1 MMKHTSLFKKSLH
14 VTITMLLF
22 LSAITFLLKAETAY
36 AGLWMIRL
44 GPPSVGTG
52 GSNPLGIPPGAADI
66 ELSHISS
73 SNWETSISVVP
84 GLLLGKRQDF
94 GNWYVT
100 MGGGLVINAN
110 GVGLGPYSAF
120 GWESDGSF
128 RYGIEYK
135 QALGLTRD
143 GLISPYAIRA
153 GLGYVF

>member
-1 MMKHTSLFKKSLH
+1 MMKQKAQHKKSLSLK
-14 VTITMLLF
+14 VALSFLLTI
-22 LSAITFLLKAETAY
+22 STFLIRPENAY
-36 AGLWMIRL
+36 AGLWMIRI

-66 ELSHISS
+66 ELSHISA
-73 SNWETSISVVP
+73 SNWETSLSVVP
-84 GLLLGKRQDF
+84 GMLLGKRQDF
-94 GNWYVT
+94 GNFYVT
-100 MGGGLVINAN
+100 MGGGLIINAN

-135 QALGLTRD
+135 QALGLTKN

>member
-1 MMKHTSLFKKSLH
+1 MKYQGHQKKSLG
-14 VTITMLLF
+14 VTVTLILF
-22 LSAITFLLKAETAY
+22 LATATLLLRPQTAF
-36 AGLWMIRL
+36 AGLWMLRL

-52 GSNPLGIPPGAADI
+52 GSNPLGIPPGAADM
-66 ELSHISS
+66 ELSHVSA
-73 SNWETSISVVP
+73 SNWETSLSVVP
-84 GLLLGKRQDF
+84 GMLLGKRQDF
-94 GNWYVT
+94 GNFYVT
-100 MGGGLVINAN
+100 MGGGLIINAN

-135 QALGLTRD
+135 QALGLTKV

>member
-1 MMKHTSLFKKSLH
+1 MKHKAQHRKSLSVS
-14 VTITMLLF
+14 VTLF
-22 LSAITFLLKAETAY
+22 LLLILTVLLVRPSTAY

-44 GPPSVGTG
+44 GPPSAGTG

-135 QALGLTRD
+135 QALGLTSD

>member
-1 MMKHTSLFKKSLH
+1 MKYTSQYKKSLR
-14 VTITMLLF
+14 VTIALSLL
-22 LSAITFLLKAETAY
+22 LSAITFLLKPETAY

-52 GSNPLGIPPGAADI
+52 GSNPLGIPPGASDI

-135 QALGLTRD
+135 QALGLTGD